1 MGGLNIQETW
11 QIVEERTIKTYG
23 DDEDF
28 LSYARGIWRRPN
40 SVILLSGGSHDAAGY
55 SIACWNPA
63 VVYEAKNSSAIITVG
78 SNRRLVTGNAVA
90 FFDRLIQGFRAGYE
104 LQKDLPFM
112 GGGVGFI
119 AYETK
124 NYIEVLPQTAMDD
137 ICLPDMWLIWPL
149 EILIHNRKKGVI
161 SYIRLQYDGINAPR
175 PEAIRSV
182 RESPV
187 NLSVGRLSSNF
198 SRNSYI
204 RAVRKIIEYIRD
216 GHVYQVNLSQ
226 RFSAPIM
233 CNPFELWVRLYKR
246 NPAPFY
252 AFVNGGRFQILCTS
266 MERFLYMREGIIETR
281 PIKGTRPRGKT
292 PEQDKANYMA
302 LLNSS
307 KDDAELSMIVDLLRN
322 DLGKICKIGT
332 VSVDEHKRIEE
343 YQNVFH
349 LVSIIRGKVRG
360 GITYGDIIRATFPG
374 GSITGCPKIR
384 SMEII
389 DELEPH
395 VRHVYTGSIGYW
407 GLHGNMDLNIAIRT
421 MIISNRRAYLSVGGG
436 VVYDSD
442 PVLEYEETI
451 HKGRTF
457 FEVLEGLDDPG
468 NFQKEC
474 VQR

>member
-1 MGGLNIQETW
+1 
-11 QIVEERTIKTYG
+11 
-23 DDEDF
+23 
-28 LSYARGIWRRPN
+28 
-40 SVILLSGGSHDAAGY
+40 
-55 SIACWNPA
+55 
-63 VVYEAKNSSAIITVG
+63 
-78 SNRRLVTGNAVA
+78 
-90 FFDRLIQGFRAGYE
+90 
-104 LQKDLPFM
+104 M

-124 NYIEVLPQTAMDD
+124 NYIELLPQTAMDD

-149 EILIHNRKKGVI
+149 DILIHNRKKGLI
-161 SYIRLQYDGINAPR
+161 SYIRLQYNGIYSPG

-187 NLSVGRLSSNF
+187 NLSVGRLTSNF
-198 SRNSYI
+198 SRNNYI
-204 RAVRKIIEYIRD
+204 RTVRKIIEYIRD

-226 RFSAPIM
+226 RFSAAIM
-233 CNPFELWVRLYKR
+233 CNPFELWVRLYER

-252 AFVNGGRFQILCTS
+252 AFVNGGNFQILCTS
-266 MERFLYMREGIIETR
+266 MERFLCMRDGIIETR

-292 PEQDKANYMA
+292 PEEDKANYMA
-302 LLNSS
+302 LLNST

-322 DLGKICKIGT
+322 DLGKICEIGT

-349 LVSIIRGKVRG
+349 LVSIIHGRVRDS
-360 GITYGDIIRATFPG
+360 ITYGDILRATFPG

-421 MIISNRRAYLSVGGG
+421 MIIANNRAHLSVGGG
-436 VVYDSD
+436 VVYDSG

-457 FEVLEGLDDPG
+457 FEVLEGLDNRGDL
-468 NFQKEC
+468 QKES